1 MATKKSRLEVLR
13 SLLQEH
19 TFESQEAILRALIDS
34 GYTVAQPTLSRD
46 LRALKVAK
54 IFTDSGTYAYV
65 LPQSRVEH
73 ESKRRVISHTYGF
86 QSVEFSGN
94 LAVIKTASG
103 YASSLSGELDNLNA
117 REVIG
122 TVAGD
127 DTIIVVLREGTS
139 RNVINHMLKAVIPHY
154 GE

>member
-65 LPQSRVEH
+65 LPQSRAEH
-73 ESKRRVISHTYGF
+73 EISHTYGF
-86 QSVEFSGN
+86 QSGEFSGN